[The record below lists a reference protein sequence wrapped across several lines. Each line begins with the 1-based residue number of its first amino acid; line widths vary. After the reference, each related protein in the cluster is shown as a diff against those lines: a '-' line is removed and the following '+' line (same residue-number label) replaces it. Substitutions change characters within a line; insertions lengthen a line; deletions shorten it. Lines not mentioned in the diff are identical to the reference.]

1 MERGLKSVPLAKR
14 KNHTGV
20 MTGTLIPV
28 YIITNCIIFASV
40 INDKCRF
47 VLAKLKKAVEGMR
60 GEVKREGC
68 LITMFV

>member
-28 YIITNCIIFASV
+28 LEDGN
-40 INDKCRF
+40 N
-47 VLAKLKKAVEGMR
+47 
-60 GEVKREGC
+60 
-68 LITMFV
+68 